1 MAYNAVKPSEV
12 PVNRKHAVMSILFS
26 LSFSTSAFAASAT
39 ARAKL
44 MDAAGKTVGDARL
57 TETEKGVELTIEATG
72 LTPGK
77 HGFHIHQTGTCTPPD
92 FKSAGGHYNPTGK
105 KHGAQN
111 SEGPHHGDLPNLE
124 AAADGKAKVTFSLKG
139 VTLKEGENELFDKDG
154 AAIVIHAK
162 PDDLKSD
169 PAGNA
174 GDRVACGVLALER

>member
-1 MAYNAVKPSEV
+1 MSRTLAAF
-12 PVNRKHAVMSILFS
+12 SILAAIS
-26 LSFSTSAFAASAT
+26 IPTTALAAAPTASA
-39 ARAKL
+39 KL
-44 MDAAGKTVGDARL
+44 TDATGKVVGEARL
-57 TETEKGVELTIEATG
+57 TESKTGVELTIEATG

-77 HGFHIHQTGTCTPPD
+77 HGFHIHQTGACTPPD
-92 FKSAGGHYNPTGK
+92 FKSAAGHYNPTGK

-111 SEGPHHGDLPNLE
+111 PEGPHHGDLPNLE
-124 AAADGKAKVTFSLKG
+124 ASADGKAKGTFTLKG

-162 PDDLKSD
+162 PDDMKSD